1 LFARRLL
8 MFPMITPTR
17 RTTIAVC
24 TIATAV
30 AFARCATTCAQEQS
44 QLSQP
49 VFRVA
54 NEAASQPAAQAAQ
67 VPVAVPPAAAR
78 SPFDLTQQAGEHPLA
93 PCVRVLKICLENIE
107 KNIRDYS
114 CTLVKQERV
123 DGDLGEPQHIA
134 MKLRHEPFSVYMRF
148 LKPFQ
153 GREVLYVDGQN
164 NNELFVMEA
173 GWKRT
178 IAGKMSFR
186 PDNAIV
192 MRGQKYP
199 ITRVGIRNLMAQLIM
214 YSEAEMQYAECDVTS
229 NPDIKI
235 TGRSTTM
242 VQVTH
247 PIPRQNFRAH
257 ITRVFFDNELRVP
270 IHYDA
275 FGWPEKPGAQPPLE
289 ESYTYAN
296 LKLNNGFTARD
307 FDSNNPEIF
316 RP

>member
-1 LFARRLL
+1 
-8 MFPMITPTR
+8 MVSMITPTR
-17 RTTIAVC
+17 RWTVTVC
-24 TIATAV
+24 ALVASLEFAWCPTAHG
-30 AFARCATTCAQEQS
+30 QEQA

-49 VFRVA
+49 VYRVA
-54 NEAASQPAAQAAQ
+54 NESASQPAAQTTQAPA
-67 VPVAVPPAAAR
+67 VAPQPAAAR
-78 SPFDLTQQAGEHPLA
+78 LTRQGEEHPLA
-93 PCVRVLKICLENIE
+93 PCVRVLKICLDNID

-123 DGDLGEPQHIA
+123 DGDLVEPQHIA
-134 MKLRHEPFSVYMRF
+134 MKLRHQPFSVYMRF
-148 LKPFQ
+148 LKPYQ

-164 NNELFVMEA
+164 NNEMFVMEA

-178 IAGKMSFR
+178 IAGKMSFA
-186 PDNAIV
+186 PDSAIV

-199 ITRVGIRNLMAQLIM
+199 ITRVGIRNLMAQLIK
-214 YSEAEMQYAECDVTS
+214 YNEAEMQYAECEVSS
-229 NPDIKI
+229 NPDVKI

-242 VQVTH
+242 VQVMH

-257 ITRVFFDNELRVP
+257 ITRIFLDNELRVP
-270 IHYDA
+270 IHYDN
-275 FGWPEKPGAQPPLE
+275 FGWPDKPGAQPPLE

-307 FDSNNPEIF
+307 FDSENPEIF